1 MRNRLTYI
9 LLASF
14 SLTAGCASQLP
25 SNLQQA
31 RTAIPLDPDLRN
43 HSVIPPAD
51 HAKLSPEIDAL
62 DPNSKVAVIIQYHD
76 APTPD
81 TDQAMRDRG
90 ADSAASL
97 QTLNAQL
104 VSITASSLHDLA
116 RDPNVAY
123 ISPDRTL
130 TSSLNNATAAI
141 NAPTAWSAGWTG
153 TGVGVAV
160 IDSGVDPSSGAD
172 LSSPNGAG
180 RVVYS
185 TSLVPLN
192 LSVLD
197 AYGHGTHVAGIIAG
211 NGASSMAGNTS
222 TPIYKGVA
230 PTASI
235 VNLRALDQNGSGSD
249 STVIAAIETAILNKL
264 LFNIRVIN
272 LSLGRPVYESYKL
285 DPLCQEV
292 EKAWK
297 AGIVV
302 VVAAGNNG
310 RTSVNGNNGYG
321 TITAPGNDPYVIT
334 VGAMKTMGTPQRTDD
349 LIASYSSKGPTYIDH
364 IVKPDIVAPGNLIIS
379 LLNNGSLLSQYPSN
393 SVGTVKCSAGNFL
406 GLVVGTE
413 GPLLGPAPGSSN
425 YGHCY
430 YSLSGTSMSA
440 AVVSGAVADLLQAQ
454 PSLTPDQVKARLMK
468 TAYKTFPTSST
479 ATDPITGATYT
490 SYYDVFTVGAGYLD
504 LAAALADK
512 SVASASA
519 LSPTAVYNS
528 SSGTVSMVAATATVW
543 GTGNDYSFATVWGT
557 GTVWGTATVW
567 GTGTDNSSATVW
579 GTGNPVWS
587 TSSDQGFATVWGT
600 GTTTATSTNTAQS
613 SQVAIY
619 GEK

>member
-1 MRNRLTYI
+1 MSNRLASI

-14 SLTAGCASQLP
+14 FALTAGCASQLP

-31 RTAIPLDPDLRN
+31 HAAIPLDPDLRN
-43 HSVIPPAD
+43 HSVIPPGD

-104 VSITASSLHDLA
+104 VSISASSLHDLA
-116 RDPNVAY
+116 RDPNVVY

-172 LSSPNGAG
+172 LSSSNGAG

-302 VVAAGNNG
+302 VVA
-310 RTSVNGNNGYG
+310 
-321 TITAPGNDPYVIT
+321 PGNDPYVIT

-430 YSLSGTSMSA
+430 YSLSGTSMAA

-543 GTGNDYSFATVWGT
+543 GTGND
-557 GTVWGTATVW
+557 
-567 GTGTDNSSATVW
+567 
-579 GTGNPVWS
+579 
-587 TSSDQGFATVWGT
+587 
-600 GTTTATSTNTAQS
+600 
-613 SQVAIY
+613 
-619 GEK
+619 